1 MTKPP
6 ARERPRVGE
15 HVGMTELYDRL
26 QEASDYVSHATGRR
40 HRVALTL
47 GSGLGGYADD
57 LPGAVSIPY
66 ADIPHYPVPTVAGHG
81 GKLVSA
87 TFGGTG
93 VLILAGRVHFYE
105 GRSLDDLVFG
115 TRLAIVNGC
124 STVILTNAAGGCG
137 DGLEPGDLVLLRDHI
152 NLTGQNPLI
161 GPNDERLGPRF
172 PDMSTV
178 YPSELR
184 ARAHAAADAAGT
196 SLAEGVYAWFT
207 GPAYETPAEVQM
219 ARRLGADL
227 VGMSTVPEAV
237 AARHLGADTVG
248 ISLVT
253 NLAAGIAD
261 HPLSHEEVTAAG
273 RDAQQRFAAVIDHLL
288 HDLADTAD

>member
-1 MTKPP
+1 MTD
-6 ARERPRVGE
+6 
-15 HVGMTELYDRL
+15 LYDRL
-26 QEASDYVSHATGRR
+26 HEASDYVGNVTGRE
-40 HRVALTL
+40 HRIALTL
-47 GSGLGGYADD
+47 GSGLGGYADGLTD
-57 LPGAVSIPY
+57 AVTIPY
-66 ADIPHYPVPTVAGHG
+66 ADIPHFPVPSVAGHG

-87 TFGGTG
+87 AFGDTG

-115 TRLAIVNGC
+115 TRLAVVSGC
-124 STVILTNAAGGCG
+124 RTVILTNAAGGCG
-137 DGLEPGDLVLLRDHI
+137 DGLEAGDLVLLRDHV

-178 YPSELR
+178 YPIELR
-184 ARAHAAADAAGT
+184 ARAHAAATAAGT
-196 SLAEGVYAWFT
+196 TLREGVYAWFT

-237 AARHLGADTVG
+237 AACHLGADVIG

-253 NLAAGIAD
+253 NLAAGIAE
-261 HPLSHEEVTAAG
+261 HPLSHDEVTAAG
-273 RDAQQRFAAVIDHLL
+273 RDAQQRFAAVVDHLL
-288 HDLADTAD
+288 HDLASAAD

>member
-1 MTKPP
+1 
-6 ARERPRVGE
+6 
-15 HVGMTELYDRL
+15 MTEIYRQLH
-26 QEASDYVSHATGRR
+26 EASDHVSGLAGRH
-40 HRVALTL
+40 HRVAITL
-47 GSGLGGYADD
+47 GSGLGGYADN
-57 LPGAVSIPY
+57 LPGAVAIPY
-66 ADIPHYPVPTVAGHG
+66 SEIPHFPVPTVAGHG

-87 TFGGTG
+87 VFGDTG
-93 VLILAGRVHFYE
+93 VLILAGRVHYYE
-105 GRSLDDLVFG
+105 GRPLSDLVFG
-115 TRLAIVNGC
+115 TRLAVVNGC
-124 STVILTNAAGGCG
+124 GTVILTNAAGGCG
-137 DGLEPGDLVLLRDHI
+137 DGLEAGDLVLLRDHI

-184 ARAHAAADAAGT
+184 DRAHAAAALAGI
-196 SLAEGVYAWFT
+196 SLKEGVYAWFT

-237 AARHLGADTVG
+237 AARHLGADVIG

-253 NLAAGIAD
+253 NLAAGIAE
-261 HPLSHEEVTAAG
+261 HPLSHEEVTKAG
-273 RDAQQRFAAVIDHLL
+273 RDAQQRFTTVVNHLL
-288 HDLADTAD
+288 HDLSKRAD

>member
-1 MTKPP
+1 MTGLY
-6 ARERPRVGE
+6 ERL
-15 HVGMTELYDRL
+15 H
-26 QEASDYVSHATGRR
+26 EASDYVTGRAGRR
-40 HRVALTL
+40 HRIAITL
-47 GSGLGGYADD
+47 GSGLGGYADS
-57 LPGAVSIPY
+57 LSEAVTIPY
-66 ADIPHYPVPTVAGHG
+66 ADIPHFPVPTVVGHG

-87 TFGGTG
+87 MFGDTG
-93 VLILAGRVHFYE
+93 VLIFAGRVHYYE
-105 GRSLDDLVFG
+105 GRPLDDLVFG
-115 TRLAIVNGC
+115 TRLAVVNGC
-124 STVILTNAAGGCG
+124 RTVVLTNAAGGCG
-137 DGLEPGDLVLLRDHI
+137 DGLEAGDLVVLRDHI

-184 ARAHAAADAAGT
+184 ARAHRAAAAAGT
-196 SLAEGVYAWFT
+196 SLKEGVYAWFT

-237 AARHLGADTVG
+237 AARHLGADVLG

-253 NLAAGIAD
+253 NLAAGIAE
-261 HPLSHEEVTAAG
+261 HPLSHDEVTEAG
-273 RDAQQRFAAVIDHLL
+273 RDAQQRFTTVVDHLL
-288 HDLADTAD
+288 GDLSNTSD

>member
-1 MTKPP
+1 
-6 ARERPRVGE
+6 
-15 HVGMTELYDRL
+15 MTELYAQL
-26 QEASDYVSHATGRR
+26 HEASGYVSGVAGRH
-40 HRVALTL
+40 HRVAITL
-47 GSGLGGYADD
+47 GSGLGAYADS
-57 LPGAVSIPY
+57 LPDAVTIPY
-66 ADIPHYPVPTVAGHG
+66 EDIPHFPVPTVAGHG

-87 TFGGTG
+87 VFGDTG
-93 VLILAGRVHFYE
+93 VLILAGRVHYYE
-105 GRSLDDLVFG
+105 GRPLSDLVFG
-115 TRLAIVNGC
+115 TRLAVVNGC
-124 STVILTNAAGGCG
+124 RTVVLTNAAGGCG
-137 DGLEPGDLVLLRDHI
+137 DGLQPGDLVLLRDHI
-152 NLTGQNPLI
+152 NLTGQSPLI

-178 YPSELR
+178 YPAALR
-184 ARAHAAADAAGT
+184 ARAHDAAAAAGT
-196 SLAEGVYAWFT
+196 SLKEGVYAWFT

-237 AARHLGADTVG
+237 AAQHLGADVVG

-273 RDAQQRFAAVIDHLL
+273 RDAQHRFAAIIDHLL
-288 HDLADTAD
+288 HDLANTAD